1 MVMKSQMSALMD
13 NELDADDAE
22 HLFVALKGEGELS
35 ERWSTYHL
43 IGDAM
48 RGESPLS
55 VDFTRRLM
63 QQLEAEPTV
72 LAPAPRRQAH
82 KSSPWMTAVAGVAAV
97 MFVSWV
103 VLQQQA
109 HAPAGDMAVPALA
122 QNTVSPASVSSYLLA
137 HHATYSASGMQA
149 GYYIQP
155 VALNGNGN

>member
-1 MVMKSQMSALMD
+1 MKSQMSALID
-13 NELDADDAE
+13 SELDAEGAE

-55 VDFTRRLM
+55 ADFTRRLM

-72 LAPAPRRQAH
+72 LAPRRQAH

-97 MFVSWV
+97 MFVGWV

-109 HAPAGDMAVPALA
+109 HAPAGDAAVPTLA

-155 VALNGNGN
+155 VALNGNAN